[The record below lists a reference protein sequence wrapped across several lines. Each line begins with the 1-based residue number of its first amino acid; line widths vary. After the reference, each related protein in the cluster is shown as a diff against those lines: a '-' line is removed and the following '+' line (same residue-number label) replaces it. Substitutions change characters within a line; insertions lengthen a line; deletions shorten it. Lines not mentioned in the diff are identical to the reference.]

1 MLITIYTYAPK
12 ILLVEWVAFLLIGI
26 VLVVIG
32 LYYFLVDIDWH
43 LEKFRDFRDTLYKI
57 IVWPFCL
64 VSFISNYLDIV
75 GIKSLRFGS
84 VLINGIVVGGIFGIY
99 NLFLFNGIIL
109 PDFIVLAVVYITST
123 FLVFDLIISPLVNS
137 IKTIVDFIESKLGPT
152 YRSIFGDTAY
162 EREKKIEKIRFYTKI
177 VLVVVVVSYLYL
189 AGVFD

>member
-12 ILLVEWVAFLLIGI
+12 TLLVEWAAILLLGMI
-26 VLVVIG
+26 VIVIG

-43 LEKFRDFRDTLYKI
+43 LKKFRDFRDTLYKI

-99 NLFLFNGIIL
+99 KE
-109 PDFIVLAVVYITST
+109 T
-123 FLVFDLIISPLVNS
+123 
-137 IKTIVDFIESKLGPT
+137 IKCTDDNIEQTVKEQLELLGHKSGSESLGCIKCNE
-152 YRSIFGDTAY
+152 YG
-162 EREKKIEKIRFYTKI
+162 
-177 VLVVVVVSYLYL
+177 LYVQRL
-189 AGVFD
+189 